1 MSKKKS
7 NSRVINNIDNLNLEI
22 DYDKLAQAI
31 VKANAV
37 NENST
42 EKESKP
48 KEKVTL
54 KNFLKTVRDI
64 IINKKQSNGEMT
76 SSLFSIVICSFFN
89 TIAVLGLLLFVLFII
104 ASIITIK
111 NFEWTTISTIST
123 NIFGIVLAIIFL
135 AVIAMLS
142 LFFRASANEMA
153 VEKDRNYIVS
163 VFSAVICFVAL
174 IVSLVALIK
183 GVV

>member
-1 MSKKKS
+1 MRKRK
-7 NSRVINNIDNLNLEI
+7 RCITIINNTI

-31 VKANAV
+31 VKANAIS
-37 NENST
+37 ESSK

-48 KEKVTL
+48 EEKVTL
-54 KNFLKTVRDI
+54 KKFLTTVRDI
-64 IINKKQSNGEMT
+64 IVNKKQSNGEIT
-76 SSLFSIVICSFFN
+76 SGLFSVVICSFFN
-89 TIAVLGLLLFVLFII
+89 TIAVLGAGLAIIMFIGL
-104 ASIITIK
+104 IITAIK
-111 NFEWTTISTIST
+111 FPWSINTVFN

-135 AVIAMLS
+135 AIIAMLS

-174 IVSLVALIK
+174 IVSLVALFK

>member
-1 MSKKKS
+1 MRKRK
-7 NSRVINNIDNLNLEI
+7 RCITIINNTI

-37 NENST
+37 SESST

-48 KEKVTL
+48 EEKVTL
-54 KNFLKTVRDI
+54 KKFLKTVRDI
-64 IINKKQSNGEMT
+64 IINKKQSNGKMT
-76 SSLFSIVICSFFN
+76 SGLFSIVICSFFN
-89 TIAVLGLLLFVLFII
+89 TIAVLGLLFFVLFFI

-111 NFEWTTISTIST
+111 KFEWTTINIIST

-135 AVIAMLS
+135 AIIAMLS

-174 IVSLVALIK
+174 IVSLVALVK
-183 GVV
+183 GVG

>member
-1 MSKKKS
+1 MRKRK
-7 NSRVINNIDNLNLEI
+7 RCITIINNTI

-31 VKANAV
+31 VKANAIS
-37 NENST
+37 ESSK

-48 KEKVTL
+48 EEKVTL
-54 KNFLKTVRDI
+54 KKFLTTVRDI
-64 IINKKQSNGEMT
+64 IVNKKQSNGEIT
-76 SSLFSIVICSFFN
+76 SGLFSIVICSFFN

-111 NFEWTTISTIST
+111 NFEWTTTSTIST
-123 NIFGIVLAIIFL
+123 NIFGIVLAIFFL
-135 AVIAMLS
+135 AIIAMLS

-174 IVSLVALIK
+174 IVSLVVALFK
-183 GVV
+183 G